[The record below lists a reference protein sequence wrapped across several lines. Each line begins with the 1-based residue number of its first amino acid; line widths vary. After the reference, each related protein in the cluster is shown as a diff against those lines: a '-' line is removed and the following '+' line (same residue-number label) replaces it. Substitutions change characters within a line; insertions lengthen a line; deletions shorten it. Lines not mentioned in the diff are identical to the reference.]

1 MKTIKEILTTMAEA
15 AYRPADNTDVG
26 QVAPVTLEPQDF
38 QAAPPAPVEPYP
50 ANETGNVV
58 AGDGGLDEKD
68 FINDPNLPA
77 STGGDITSVDD
88 IQDRVNGV
96 VSEDAVNGIL
106 DKVIGKLMAESI
118 YEVQLKSE
126 LGTMFESQGLNE
138 DFTSKATDI
147 FESAVT
153 AAGKKHLMA
162 ISEAAETYIAQEL
175 KLFQE
180 AQQSAINEYL
190 SVVVNEWAEENR
202 LALELGART
211 RIAESFMDGL
221 KGLLESH
228 YVELPKDKVDLY
240 EAAVKKG
247 DEILSQLDEEK
258 AKSAALAEE
267 VNTYKKNTILESALK
282 GVSAVKA
289 EKIRGLMEGVSF
301 NDADSF
307 RARVDIAVSSLSQQ
321 TAPAKP
327 LVEDTVQQPVK
338 PLAED
343 STNEI
348 EAIAKKIS
356 RLNRNQ

>member
-1 MKTIKEILTTMAEA
+1 
-15 AYRPADNTDVG
+15 
-26 QVAPVTLEPQDF
+26 
-38 QAAPPAPVEPYP
+38 
-50 ANETGNVV
+50 VV

-88 IQDRVNGV
+88 IQDRINGV
-96 VSEDAVNGIL
+96 VSEDAVNTIL

-240 EAAVKKG
+240 EAAIKKG

-282 GVSAVKA
+282 GVSSVKA
-289 EKIRGLMEGVSF
+289 EKIRGLVESIAF
-301 NDADSF
+301 TDADSF
-307 RARVDIAVSSLSQQ
+307 RARVDIAVSSLINQ
-321 TAPAKP
+321 TNTAIKP
-327 LVEDTVQQPVK
+327 INEDTVK
-338 PLAED
+338 PTTLLNEQV
-343 STNEI
+343 STEI
-348 EAIAKKIS
+348 EEIAKKIS
-356 RLNRNQ
+356 KINRTI